1 MNAKLLK
8 FARRAPRLFSLVYT
22 FELDQKRHVR
32 FCRKLKK
39 LNAKIQA
46 QTQKRLDAAWGWD
59 IDRDTYDNLIILAHN
74 VDQAVNEY
82 TADVDFER

>member
-8 FARRAPRLFSLVYT
+8 FARRAPRLFSLVYA
-22 FELDQKRHVR
+22 FEFSKKRHAR

-74 VDQAVNEY
+74 VDQAIKDY
-82 TADVDFER
+82 TADVDFEP